1 MARPQ
6 KKGLDYFPFDIE
18 LDIKWDLLEA
28 EFGLTGFAIAVKL
41 YQRIYKNGY
50 YWNVTEDE
58 LLLTSKRVNV
68 DINLINDIINKMIV
82 RNFFNSKIYKKHS
95 ILTSEG
101 IQKRYFEATKRR
113 DNVDIHKELLLTETP
128 VNVTLTSLN
137 AHNNPQ
143 RKEKKRK
150 EKKRVFVPP
159 SFDEV
164 LQYFSK
170 EGYTEE
176 SAERFFKGY
185 DVNEWRD
192 STDKPIKNW
201 KMKAQQV
208 WFKDEN
214 KIKNKPASHDNAII
228 ENKFNEII
236 QMVKSGAT
244 WDNIKQVV
252 NEFQEKSFPE
262 AQILISQLEKEKCI
276 LSLREGKNECS

>member
-1 MARPQ
+1 M
-6 KKGLDYFPFDIE
+6 
-18 LDIKWDLLEA
+18 
-28 EFGLTGFAIAVKL
+28 
-41 YQRIYKNGY
+41 
-50 YWNVTEDE
+50 
-58 LLLTSKRVNV
+58 
-68 DINLINDIINKMIV
+68 
-82 RNFFNSKIYKKHS
+82 S
-95 ILTSEG
+95 I
-101 IQKRYFEATKRR
+101 
-113 DNVDIHKELLLTETP
+113 ELLLTETP

-137 AHNNPQ
+137 VHNNPQ

-159 SFDEV
+159 SLDEV